1 MIVKPPMLPDAAAYK
16 CMTIHIITIQISPH
30 YTRPYRGI
38 AILLSQIQPEI
49 ATLVPSNST
58 LVLNSCVSLRLLRRA
73 VESGKSGMLLM
84 LVCGLACCLPEWS
97 LPLVEKGDGDLS
109 SDAMD
114 KRGTLFSVDA
124 ITILANEH

>member
-1 MIVKPPMLPDAAAYK
+1 MLPDAAAYK

-30 YTRPYRGI
+30 CTRPYRGI
-38 AILLSQIQPEI
+38 AILLSQI

-114 KRGTLFSVDA
+114 KRGTLFSFDA
-124 ITILANEH
+124 IMILANEH